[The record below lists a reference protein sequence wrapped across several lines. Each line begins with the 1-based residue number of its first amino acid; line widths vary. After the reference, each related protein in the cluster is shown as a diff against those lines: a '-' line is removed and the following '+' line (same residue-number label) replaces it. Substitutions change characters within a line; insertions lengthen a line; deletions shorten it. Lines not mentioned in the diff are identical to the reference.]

1 MYISLSTHKRIKML
15 RLLSIDLML
24 FFNKFFLIYSS
35 YNGNPIK
42 TNGYRFLY
50 LGKDKNFI

>member
-1 MYISLSTHKRIKML
+1 M
-15 RLLSIDLML
+15 RLLSIDLMR